1 MAEPNTAETQFPRL
15 RVLDPRTL
23 KPNPNNPRKTPVAPA
38 DDALLLASIK
48 TRGIIQPPIVAEKDG
63 ELFIRVGHRRTKF
76 AIKLDLNPIIV
87 IETEP
92 GNIDPM
98 DSLAENLVRAA
109 MNPVDTWRA
118 IDNLEK
124 QNPQWNEQAVADSL
138 ALPVRTVRRLKLLAN
153 IHTPILDVMARGD
166 MPSEEQLRI
175 IAATT
180 QEEQAQVWKKHKPK
194 KSEPTQWHA
203 VANGLSKRRIP
214 FSAAKFDDALA
225 EKYGVV
231 WLDDLFAPADEDG
244 RYTTEVEGF
253 FGAQQE
259 WLQNNLPE
267 RGALLP
273 QNEYGQPVLPRKAE
287 HVHGKPGKHDTIGH
301 YLDPRTAEV
310 RTITYRMPS
319 EKKVSVKAGK
329 ETTPEVSG
337 EPVRKRPD
345 VTQKGNAIIGDL
357 RTDAL
362 HEALRQNDIAD
373 TTLVALLVLAL
384 AGRNVSVQSGIN
396 ESRMDR
402 EDIAVALAEGGV
414 LTADH
419 DAIRKAARD
428 MLAVVLSCR
437 DNMFD
442 SGVTARIAGDTIG
455 ASVLIPNMATDEFLS
470 CLSRQ
475 ALEREAGANGVRVEV
490 RVKDTRAGMVQ
501 HFASTTWH
509 YPGAVF
515 ALTKEEIG
523 GGLTPGGHYVPGL
536 GRHDSE
542 DDELDGDLPP
552 EPPASLD
559 DSDADG
565 GEPRTYSEA
574 AD

>member
-1 MAEPNTAETQFPRL
+1 MAEPHTVEPQFPRL
-15 RVLDPRTL
+15 RQLDPRIL
-23 KPNPNNPRKTPVAPA
+23 KPNPNNPRTSPVAPV

-48 TRGIIQPPIVAEKDG
+48 TRGIIQPPIIAEKDG
-63 ELFIRVGHRRTKF
+63 DLFIRVGHRRTKF
-76 AIKLDLNPIIV
+76 ATMLDLNPIIV

-118 IDNLEK
+118 IDKLEK

-153 IHTPILDVMARGD
+153 IHAPMLDAMARGD
-166 MPSEEQLRI
+166 MPSEEQLRT
-175 IAATT
+175 IAAAT
-180 QEEQAQVWKKHKPK
+180 QQEQAQVWKKHKPK
-194 KSEPTQWHA
+194 KTEATQWHA
-203 VANGLSKRRIP
+203 VANALSKRRIP
-214 FSAAKFDDALA
+214 FSAAKFDDTLA

-231 WLDDLFAPADEDG
+231 WLDDLFAPAGEDG

-287 HVHGKPGKHDTIGH
+287 HVHGKPGKQDTIGH

-310 RTITYRMPS
+310 RTITYRMLP
-319 EKKVSVKAGK
+319 EKKPSGKAGK
-329 ETTPEVSG
+329 DTTQEVSD
-337 EPVRKRPD
+337 EPARKRPD

-362 HEALRQNDIAD
+362 HEALQRNEIAD
-373 TTLVALLVLAL
+373 STLVALLVLAL
-384 AGRNVSVQSGIN
+384 AGRNVSVQSGVN
-396 ESRMDR
+396 EGRMDR
-402 EDIAVALAEGGV
+402 EDIAFALAEGGV

-419 DAIRKAARD
+419 DTIRNAARE
-428 MLAVVLSCR
+428 MLTVVLSCR
-437 DNMFD
+437 DNMSN
-442 SGVTARIAGDTIG
+442 SGITARIAGDTIG
-455 ASVLIPNMATDEFLS
+455 ASAYLPNMATDEFLS

-475 ALEREAGANGVRVEV
+475 ALEREAGANCVRVEA
-490 RVKDTRAGMVQ
+490 RVKDTRARMVQ

-515 ALTKEEIG
+515 ALTNDEIDG
-523 GGLTPGGHYVPGL
+523 DLSPNRRDVPAL
-536 GRHDSE
+536 GQYDSE
-542 DDELDGDLPP
+542 DGDLDGDVPP
-552 EPPASLD
+552 ELAASLK
-559 DSDADG
+559 DSTNDG
-565 GEPRTYSEA
+565 SEPETYPEA